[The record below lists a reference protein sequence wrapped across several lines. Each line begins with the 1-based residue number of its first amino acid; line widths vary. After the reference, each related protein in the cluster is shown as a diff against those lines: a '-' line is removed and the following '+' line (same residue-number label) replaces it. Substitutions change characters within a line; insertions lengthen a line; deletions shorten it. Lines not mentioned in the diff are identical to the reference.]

1 MATVFDK
8 ILYKNEVSDI
18 LQRVKKILSDKCF
31 DANTNLIVIFKYKN
45 KVFMQE
51 KEFDTDDIVNVL
63 GKLEVNNYIKSV
75 LDNKDISG
83 LYLHEFAIEYN
94 NIKYVYIKFKVI
106 NNDIVNVI

>member
-18 LQRVKKILSDKCF
+18 LQKVKKILSDKCF
-31 DANTNLIVIFKYKN
+31 DANINLIVIFKHKN

-51 KEFDTDDIVNVL
+51 KSFNTDDIVNVL

-83 LYLHEFAIEYN
+83 LYLKREGE
-94 NIKYVYIKFKVI
+94 KYGK
-106 NNDIVNVI
+106 